1 MKYSHIYEVENSNRY
16 KTANPYYY
24 LFNTKDQAYLF
35 TKSDLETAK
44 DRAIKNSDDVP
55 HSLFKEER
63 VFWKPFFLGFS
74 VCLVLS
80 LIVAFVAW

>member
-1 MKYSHIYEVENSNRY
+1 MKYSHIYEVENTNRY

-24 LFNTKDQAYLF
+24 LFNTKEQAYLF

-44 DRAIKNSDDVP
+44 DRADKNSDDIP
-55 HSLFKEER
+55 LLFNEDR
-63 VFWKPFFLGFS
+63 VFWKPFLLGFL

-80 LIVAFVAW
+80 SIVAAIAW